1 MIKKEDLDIIE
12 NLFDE
17 KVGSVRMCNLRE
29 GGVFIQSLIRP
40 KSSHEFA
47 PLEEVRIWFG
57 QSSSNH
63 SEVSVEMTFD
73 VDKITYMI
81 IKSNDS
87 KSIMS
92 TIDSLIDLSSKY
104 DYNFFDLKSLKLS
117 NWIVSGMNPT
127 SPQDNYITFEFY
139 ESNYNKGKR
148 IDYKLNSIYTYG
160 DFRQF
165 KCIYQLPQTAGG
177 EIPMK
182 VFGEWLVTLVNSLID
197 KFKEC
202 VSLPVLLN
210 EIAKELKDKMLGGK

>member
-1 MIKKEDLDIIE
+1 MITKKDLNIIK
-12 NLFDE
+12 NLFE
-17 KVGSVRMCNLRE
+17 KRIGKVEDCVLRD
-29 GGVFIQSLIRP
+29 GGVFVNSYIRP

-47 PLEEVRIWFG
+47 PLEGFIIWFG
-57 QSSSNH
+57 QKSLDSND
-63 SEVSVEMTFD
+63 VSVEITFD
-73 VDKITYMI
+73 VDEMWYVVT
-81 IKSNDS
+81 KSN
-87 KSIMS
+87 SIMS

-104 DYNFFDLKSLKLS
+104 DYNFFDIKSLKLS

-127 SPQDNYITFEFY
+127 SPQDNYISFEFF
-139 ESNYNKGKR
+139 ESDYNKGKR
-148 IDYKLNSIYTYG
+148 IEYKLYSIYTF
-160 DFRQF
+160 DDSSQF

-210 EIAKELKDKMLGGK
+210 EIAKELKDKILERE

>member
-1 MIKKEDLDIIE
+1 MITKEDLNIIE

-17 KVGSVRMCNLRE
+17 KVGSVRRCNLRE
-29 GGVFIQSLIRP
+29 GGVFVQSLIRP
-40 KSSHEFA
+40 KSSHEFS
-47 PLEEVRIWFG
+47 PLEGVRIWFG

-63 SEVSVEMTFD
+63 REVSVEMSFD

-81 IKSNDS
+81 IKSN
-87 KSIMS
+87 SIMS

-117 NWIVSGMNPT
+117 NWIVSDMNPT

-139 ESNYNKGKR
+139 ESAYNKGKR

-160 DFRQF
+160 DFSQF
-165 KCIYQLPQTAGG
+165 KCVYQLPQTAGG

-182 VFGEWLVTLVNSLID
+182 GFGEWLVTLVNSLID

-210 EIAKELKDKMLGGK
+210 EIAKELKDKMLERK